1 MKIITI
7 ASLKGGVGKSTLA
20 IFLSQAL
27 AQLKTRVLVIDA
39 DPNNNLTDYF
49 LRKIPSEEIESRN
62 LYHVLA
68 GKLDIEQSIYKTSI
82 VDIIPC
88 TVSLHSV
95 GVEFSSD
102 PASLLRVK
110 PKLKKLDYDFIIID
124 TPPSLSYELRMGL
137 FSSDLIVSPISP
149 NRWIKQGLDLLRSEI
164 QKVEEATNKTPDIL
178 AVPCIISKSDMDKL
192 KFINKE
198 IQSKT
203 PIFRNGSVRMK
214 AEKGLPLVAG
224 SKPSQEFIALAKEII
239 KSKKI

>member
-1 MKIITI
+1 
-7 ASLKGGVGKSTLA
+7 
-20 IFLSQAL
+20 
-27 AQLKTRVLVIDA
+27 
-39 DPNNNLTDYF
+39 
-49 LRKIPSEEIESRN
+49 
-62 LYHVLA
+62 
-68 GKLDIEQSIYKTSI
+68 
-82 VDIIPC
+82 
-88 TVSLHSV
+88 
-95 GVEFSSD
+95 
-102 PASLLRVK
+102 
-110 PKLKKLDYDFIIID
+110 
-124 TPPSLSYELRMGL
+124 MGL

-224 SKPSQEFIALAKEII
+224 SKPLQEFISLAKEII